1 VRNAN
6 AAGVSGPGL
15 PELAK
20 AAAACSLVGLFLLS
34 FGRLF
39 WSEDIQVPDNQSDF
53 VTTANAVV
61 CRAPFQLR
69 KAIVAAHAGDGFRV
83 RELECKRPGAGIP
96 ARVLSRTIPL
106 NGPWQIQLMDKD
118 GLTPVMW
125 GYAQHFESD

>member
-1 VRNAN
+1 MRNAN

-15 PELAK
+15 PELVK
-20 AAAACSLVGLFLLS
+20 AAAACSLVGLFLLP
-34 FGRLF
+34 FDRLF

-69 KAIVAAHAGDGFRV
+69 KAIVAAHVGDGFRV